1 LKRDQKIL
9 FLTLK
14 VFAATGGIEKVC
26 RVAGKMLYERTIS
39 NSKKFEIFSM
49 YDHQNDANDNKYF
62 PSEVFNGFNE
72 NKIKFICKSIWHSR
86 KYDTI
91 ILSHINLLIIGWFIK
106 ILMPKKRLLLFAHG
120 IEVWNRFN
128 YAKKIMIK
136 KCDIIIP
143 VSNYTANKLSDTN
156 NININKCKVLN
167 NSLDPFLPLGK
178 EFKNNCKIRNRY
190 GLKENDFV
198 VFTLTRLSSK
208 ERYKG
213 YDKVISA
220 LHQLKNDY
228 SNIKYVIAGSYDD
241 DEKKYID
248 KLSKEYKIEND
259 IIIAGFIPDEDLVA
273 HFSMA
278 DIYVMPSMKEG
289 FGIVFIEAMNY
300 GLPVIAG
307 NKDGS
312 VDALLNG
319 ELGLLVNP
327 LEINEIKIAIEK
339 MIKNKSLFIPDRS
352 KLMTNFSYESYKLK
366 FETILDC

>member
-1 LKRDQKIL
+1 MKSNQRIL

-39 NSKKFEIFSM
+39 NSNKFEIFSM
-49 YDHQNDANDNKYF
+49 YDNQNDANDNKYF
-62 PSEVFNGFNE
+62 PSEVFYGFKE
-72 NKIKFICKSIWHSR
+72 NKVKFIYKSIWQSR

-91 ILSHINLLIIGWFIK
+91 ILSHINLLLIGWLIK
-106 ILMPKKRLLLFAHG
+106 ILMPKKKLILFAHG
-120 IEVWNRFN
+120 IEVWEKLNF
-128 YAKKIMIK
+128 AKKIMIK
-136 KCDIIIP
+136 KCDIIIS
-143 VSNYTANKLSDTN
+143 VSNYTANKLSETN

-167 NSLDPFLPLGK
+167 NSLDPFLPIGK
-178 EFKNNCKIRNRY
+178 EFKNNCLIRNRY
-190 GLKENDFV
+190 GLNENDFV

-241 DEKKYID
+241 EEKKYID
-248 KLSKEYKIEND
+248 NLSNEYKIKND
-259 IIIAGFIPDEDLVA
+259 IIIAGFIPDEDLVS

-278 DIYVMPSMKEG
+278 DIYVMPSIKEG

-312 VDALLNG
+312 VDALLHG

-327 LEINEIKIAIEK
+327 LDVNEIKIAIEK
-339 MIKNKSLFIPDRS
+339 MIKNKSFFSPDRN
-352 KLMTNFSYESYKLK
+352 KLMSNFSYENYKIK
-366 FETILDC
+366 FENILEC